1 MKNPSCEQAISSS
14 LIPFHKEANKEMG
27 GETQPLAAA
36 AVTVSKV
43 LDDDDLLIEILLR
56 VGFPTTLVCAAL
68 VCKRWLG
75 HASDRA
81 FLRRFRKLHPP
92 RLLGFY
98 IDDFGL
104 PPGLTLVFVPVLPQ
118 PPELAVVVRRA
129 RFKLKTNNARSAT
142 IRDCQNG
149 SVFFTL
155 YNGRSRKS
163 TRVHCPLCPE
173 RGPAILPQLPRPG
186 LGSNCTFKQ
195 VLSKEE
201 GDGMSY
207 YYLYVESARRAE
219 TESML
224 HVYML
229 QDGSRWTHHLL
240 DIDNLPEPRWEPKAV
255 LVDNKIYMAA
265 AETAIIVLD
274 LSDLSLSTIQLPQ
287 GVEHG
292 VIGTTM
298 LARAHDASGVYL
310 IHVEE
315 FQLRIWLHKGGNW
328 SLVDTIFLH
337 EMCANLRNSC
347 CTIEDEDRLLPLNQV
362 VDYGDFVF
370 LKMGGCALQLDIKCR
385 TLRKVYEAKNGH
397 LGFNIHPF
405 MMIWPPTFPTLKYD
419 PARNAMWRRN
429 IPGSSWMAPTPR
441 VTRAASR
448 KSSS

>member
-1 MKNPSCEQAISSS
+1 MKNQSCEQAISSS
-14 LIPFHKEANKEMG
+14 STLFPMEADKEMG
-27 GETQPLAAA
+27 GERQPPAAA

-43 LDDDDLLIEILLR
+43 LDDDNLLIEILLR

-81 FLRRFRKLHPP
+81 FLHRFRELHPP

-98 IDDFGL
+98 IDDFDL
-104 PPGLTLVFVPVLPQ
+104 PPGLTSVFVPVLPQ
-118 PPELAVVVRRA
+118 APELAVVVRRA
-129 RFKLKTNNARSAT
+129 SFKLETNNARSAT
-142 IRDCQNG
+142 IQDCQNG
-149 SVFFTL
+149 IIFFTL
-155 YNGRSRKS
+155 YNGRSGNS
-163 TRVHCPLCPE
+163 ARVHCPLCPE
-173 RGPAILPQLPRPG
+173 KDISNLPQLPRPG
-186 LGSNCTFKQ
+186 LKRNCTFKQ
-195 VLSKEE
+195 VISKEE

-207 YYLYVESARRAE
+207 YYLYVESGRRAE
-219 TESML
+219 TESIL

-240 DIDNLPEPRWEPKAV
+240 DIDNFPEPRWEPKAV

-265 AETAIIVLD
+265 AENAIIVLD
-274 LSDLSLSTIQLPQ
+274 LSDLSLSTILLPQ
-287 GVEHG
+287 GVAHG

-298 LARAHDASGVYL
+298 LARGHDASGVYL

-315 FQLRIWLHKGGNW
+315 FQLRIWLHKEGNW
-328 SLVDTIFLH
+328 SLVDTISLR

-362 VDYGDFVF
+362 VDYGDYVF
-370 LKMGGCALQLDIKCR
+370 LNMGGCALQLDIKCR
-385 TLRKVYEAKNGH
+385 TLRKVYGAKNGH

-405 MMIWPPTFPTLKYD
+405 MMIWPPTFPTLKYGA
-419 PARNAMWRRN
+419 ARDAIGRRI